1 MYVIKDQFRILVIV
15 SVNAI
20 NHVMLVSVYT
30 MKTVNV
36 EKKIVDK
43 LVDKLPQIH
52 ESLQKNWC

>member
-15 SVNAI
+15 SVNVI

-36 EKKIVDK
+36 EKKIADK

-52 ESLQKNWC
+52 ESL